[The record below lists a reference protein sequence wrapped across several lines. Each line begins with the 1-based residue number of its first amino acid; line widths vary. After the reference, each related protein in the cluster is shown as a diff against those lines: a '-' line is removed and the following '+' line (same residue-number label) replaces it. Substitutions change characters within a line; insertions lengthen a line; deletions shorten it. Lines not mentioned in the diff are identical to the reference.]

1 MADDTN
7 TPLKPVDVRKKTGL
21 TQTKMSV
28 LLDVRPATVSDWE
41 NERTVPHL
49 TPSQWL
55 LLMSASG
62 CTPAQLV
69 EAFEPG
75 ALSTISVRLQA
86 MGLDYEGEVSQS

>member
-7 TPLKPVDVRKKTGL
+7 KPLKPVDVRKRTGL
-21 TQTKMSV
+21 TQSKMSV

-41 NERTVPHL
+41 NDRTVPHL

-62 CTPAQLV
+62 CTPEQLV
-69 EAFEPG
+69 EAFEPD
-75 ALSTISVRLQA
+75 AMATIPVRLQA
-86 MGLDYEGEVSQS
+86 LGLNYLEDTGI